1 MADQP
6 SAFPPPMPSVPQPP
20 QAPAATAT
28 PWFRRRFWKLPVWG
42 WAIIVVVLVIAG
54 ATGGKK
60 KESDDSARS
69 EPAAVTASSVA
80 TATTDAPTTTVRAT
94 TTTAAPTTTLAPT
107 TTAPPQPVVFSGR
120 GSDVVNLPPSNV
132 WVATIS
138 YSGRSNFVVWAL
150 DAGLERTDL
159 LVNEIGRYSGRVPVN
174 FSGDTTA
181 LEVEATGD
189 WSISLLPVENGV
201 RRMGASTTGT
211 GSDVLFLEDTA
222 VFTVTHSGQSNFVVW
237 VYGSD
242 GTDLAVNEIGAYSGN
257 VPLRGPAFVVISA
270 DGAWS
275 ITKS

>member
-1 MADQP
+1 
-6 SAFPPPMPSVPQPP
+6 MPSVPQ
-20 QAPAATAT
+20 APAVTAT

-42 WAIIVVVLVIAG
+42 WAIVVVVLVIAG

-60 KESDDSARS
+60 KEESDDSARS
-69 EPAAVTASSVA
+69 EAAGVTSSSVA
-80 TATTDAPTTTVRAT
+80 TATTDAPTTTVRVT

-120 GSDVVNLPPSNV
+120 GSDVVSLPPSNV

-138 YSGRSNFVVWAL
+138 YSGRSNFVVWSL
-150 DAGLERTDL
+150 DAGLARTDL

-174 FSGDTTA
+174 LSGGTTA
-181 LEVEATGD
+181 LEIEANGD
-189 WSISLLPVENGV
+189 WSISLLPIESDV
-201 RRMGASTTGT
+201 RRIGASTTGT
-211 GSDVLFLEDTA
+211 GSDVLFLEDAA
-222 VFTVTHSGQSNFVVW
+222 VFTVTHAGQSNFVVW
-237 VYGSD
+237 VYGSN